1 MEKSSGTLKI
11 NAFYTTN
18 NIPYSV
24 ELNEF
29 KKQTTLN
36 LFFKRVRQVARN
48 LQVAIFSIFLNQ
60 ALILQSELGR
70 DIEQIF
76 FAVLVSD
83 IQYRSNEL

>member
-1 MEKSSGTLKI
+1 MLFTPLI
-11 NAFYTTN
+11 IFHT
-18 NIPYSV
+18 V
-24 ELNEF
+24 LNEF
-29 KKQTTLN
+29 NKQTTLN

>member
-1 MEKSSGTLKI
+1 MLFTPLVI
-11 NAFYTTN
+11 FHT
-18 NIPYSV
+18 

-29 KKQTTLN
+29 NKQTTLN

-83 IQYRSNEL
+83 IQYRSNELYKRERELYLSF

>member
-1 MEKSSGTLKI
+1 MLFTPLI
-11 NAFYTTN
+11 IFHT
-18 NIPYSV
+18 V
-24 ELNEF
+24 LNEF
-29 KKQTTLN
+29 NKQTTLN

-48 LQVAIFSIFLNQ
+48 LQVAIFSIFLNR